1 MVSPF
6 LKHWQIMSSYKNQ
19 VSLLLQVLPEV
30 AKETCFALHG
40 GTAINLFIREMPR
53 LSVDIDLTYIP
64 IEDRSISLKNIIEAL
79 SSIKTNI
86 ERVVPKVKITLKEE
100 ILKLLITTT
109 KAQIKIEVNQ
119 INRGVLGEIV
129 ELPLCENAQEEFN
142 AFCAISVVSLGQL
155 YGGKICAALD
165 RQHPRD
171 LFDVKYL
178 LQNEGFTND
187 IKKGFVLCLLS
198 SNRPLNEMLQP
209 NLIDQ
214 QETMVNQF
222 EGMSSESFTYED
234 FEASR
239 AQLIETIHRNLTAK
253 DKEFLLSFNNLTPD
267 WSIYDFERFPAVQ
280 WKLQNLKML
289 KTKNL
294 EKFNKFKVFLE
305 EVLKE

>member
-1 MVSPF
+1 MSRY
-6 LKHWQIMSSYKNQ
+6 KHQ

-30 AKETCFALHG
+30 AKESCFALHG

-64 IEDRSISLKNIIEAL
+64 IEDRSTSLKNIIAAL
-79 SSIKTNI
+79 GSIKTNI
-86 ERVVPKVKITLKEE
+86 ERVVPKVQIILKQE
-100 ILKLLITTT
+100 ILKLQITTA

-119 INRGVLGEIV
+119 INRGILGELV
-129 ELPLCENAQEEFN
+129 ELQLCEKAQEEFN

-187 IKKGFVLCLLS
+187 IKKGFMLYLLS

-214 QETMVNQF
+214 QDTLANQF
-222 EGMSSESFTYED
+222 EGMSSESFTYGD
-234 FEASR
+234 FENSR
-239 AQLIETIHRNLTAK
+239 VQLIETIHKSLTAK
-253 DKEFLLSFNNLTPD
+253 DKEFLLSFNNLAPD

-280 WKLQNLKML
+280 WKLQNLNTL
-289 KTKNL
+289 KAKNL
-294 EKFNKFKVFLE
+294 EKFNEFKVSLE
-305 EVLKE
+305 EALKR

>member
-1 MVSPF
+1 
-6 LKHWQIMSSYKNQ
+6 MSSYKHQ

-30 AKETCFALHG
+30 AKESCFALHG

-53 LSVDIDLTYIP
+53 LSVDIDLTYRP
-64 IEDRSISLKNIIEAL
+64 LEDRSTSLKNIVNAL
-79 SSIKTNI
+79 ETIKTNI
-86 ERVVPKVKITLKEE
+86 ERVVPKVKITLKQK
-100 ILKLLITTT
+100 ILKLQVTTA

-119 INRGVLGEIV
+119 INRGILGEV
-129 ELPLCENAQEEFN
+129 VKLPLCEKAQEEFD

-178 LQNEGFTND
+178 LQNEGFTSD
-187 IKKGFVLCLLS
+187 IKEGFVLCLLS

-222 EGMSSESFTYED
+222 EGMSSETFTYKD
-234 FEASR
+234 FENSR
-239 AQLIETIHRNLTAK
+239 VQLIDTIHQNLTDK
-253 DKEFLLSFNNLTPD
+253 DKEFLLSFNNATPD

-280 WKLQNLKML
+280 WKLQNLNML
-289 KTKNL
+289 KSRNP
-294 EKFNKFKVFLE
+294 EKFNEFKVSLE
-305 EVLKE
+305 ETLKE